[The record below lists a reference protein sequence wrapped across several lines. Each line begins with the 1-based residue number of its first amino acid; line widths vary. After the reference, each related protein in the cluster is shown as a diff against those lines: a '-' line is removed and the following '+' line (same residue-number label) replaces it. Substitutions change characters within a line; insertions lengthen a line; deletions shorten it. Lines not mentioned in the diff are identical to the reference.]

1 MSINIRYPN
10 ITASSEKE
18 QIAQIRSYLHQLV
31 NQLNYELPNIG
42 SGDGTAKST
51 DTKST
56 QTYEVQ
62 GTEVSYYELRSLI
75 VQDLQKV
82 DAMIEDLEKSK
93 ANGEFDG
100 EQGPPGEQGLPGSPG
115 EPGEKGER
123 GFSPSVEV
131 EEIEGGHHVTITD
144 VEGDKEF
151 DVMDGK
157 DSVNETG
164 TANGWTYTKL
174 ASGIYEMFGE
184 FHVTT
189 TEPGTAIGSMYSSEV
204 LTLPTPFAI
213 SSAIVYGSSSDYFM
227 VINAG
232 TAIED
237 AENNISFALLRPETF
252 DAETEVTVRLH
263 ATGIF
268 DQGGTE

>member
-10 ITASSEKE
+10 ITASNEKE

-100 EQGPPGEQGLPGSPG
+100 
-115 EPGEKGER
+115 K
-123 GFSPSVEV
+123 
-131 EEIEGGHHVTITD
+131 
-144 VEGDKEF
+144 
-151 DVMDGK
+151 DGK
-157 DSVNETG
+157 DGADGVTPHIGE
-164 TANGWTYTKL
+164 NGNWFIGDTDT
-174 ASGIYEMFGE
+174 EMPSCGE
-184 FHVTT
+184 DGKT
-189 TEPGTAIGSMYSSEV
+189 PEV
-204 LTLPTPFAI
+204 G
-213 SSAIVYGSSSDYFM
+213 VDYFTDEDKQAM
-227 VINAG
+227 IADVI
-232 TAIED
+232 
-237 AENNISFALLRPETF
+237 SALPVYDGE
-252 DAETEVTVRLH
+252 AVEE
-263 ATGIF
+263 
-268 DQGGTE
+268 

>member
-10 ITASSEKE
+10 ITASNEKE

-82 DAMIEDLEKSK
+82 DTMIEDLEKSK

-100 EQGPPGEQGLPGSPG
+100 KDGYTPQKGLDYYT
-115 EPGEKGER
+115 EEDRAEMLE
-123 GFSPSVEV
+123 EV
-131 EEIEGGHHVTITD
+131 IASLPVYDGGV
-144 VEGDKEF
+144 
-151 DVMDGK
+151 
-157 DSVNETG
+157 
-164 TANGWTYTKL
+164 A
-174 ASGIYEMFGE
+174 GIYNGE
-184 FHVTT
+184 V
-189 TEPGTAIGSMYSSEV
+189 
-204 LTLPTPFAI
+204 
-213 SSAIVYGSSSDYFM
+213 VY
-227 VINAG
+227 
-232 TAIED
+232 E
-237 AENNISFALLRPETF
+237 
-252 DAETEVTVRLH
+252 
-263 ATGIF
+263 
-268 DQGGTE
+268 